1 MLFENMATWHYEG
14 IGRRGQG
21 DQPEDIRESKG
32 QTVYNDYVIQ
42 FGARPAQCQPDE
54 PDCGICS
61 AVMEFFQQTYT
72 ALRGPTG
79 VPQTPADTITRLSD
93 RLSPSTLLAD
103 RRAAVLSLKG
113 LARAHKQLVSD
124 HALQGLLGIIQN
136 DADVDPDIG
145 RAAIET
151 VVILC
156 DTVDDSYT
164 QRDLG
169 LEHTD
174 KLLED
179 EKTAHKLFA
188 LLGDQDHL
196 LRHSACVL
204 LITVLQNRPQKVQ
217 AYFLKAPVGPSPVI
231 ALLEGE
237 KDIVGQGKRFCPAL
251 YHVLLPTMQPFVRPI
266 RFFISIG

>member
-1 MLFENMATWHYEG
+1 
-14 IGRRGQG
+14 
-21 DQPEDIRESKG
+21 
-32 QTVYNDYVIQ
+32 
-42 FGARPAQCQPDE
+42 
-54 PDCGICS
+54 
-61 AVMEFFQQTYT
+61 MEFFQQTYT

-79 VPQTPADTITRLSD
+79 VEQTPADTVTRLSD

-113 LARAHKQLVSD
+113 LARAHKQIVGV
-124 HALQGLLGIIQN
+124 HALQGLLGIVQN

-151 VVILC
+151 VVVLC
-156 DTVDDSYT
+156 DTVDASYT

-196 LRHSACVL
+196 LRFDACVL
-204 LITVLQNRPQKVQ
+204 LITILQNRPQRVQ
-217 AYFLKAPVGPSPVI
+217 ECFLRAPVGPSPVI

-237 KDIVGQGKRFCPAL
+237 KEIVGQGEHLFAL
-251 YHVLLPTMQPFVRPI
+251 CHFLLMRTTRPFVWPVHYSPRLTPSAFQ
-266 RFFISIG
+266 RFQCLPR

>member
-1 MLFENMATWHYEG
+1 
-14 IGRRGQG
+14 
-21 DQPEDIRESKG
+21 
-32 QTVYNDYVIQ
+32 
-42 FGARPAQCQPDE
+42 
-54 PDCGICS
+54 
-61 AVMEFFQQTYT
+61 MEFFQQTYT

-79 VPQTPADTITRLSD
+79 VQQNPTDTITRLSD

-113 LARAHKQLVSD
+113 LARAHKQLVGV

-156 DTVDDSYT
+156 DTVDASYT
-164 QRDLG
+164 QRDFG

-179 EKTAHKLFA
+179 EKIVHKLFA

-196 LRHSACVL
+196 LRYNACVL
-204 LITVLQNRPQKVQ
+204 LITVLQNRPQRVQ
-217 AYFLKAPVGPSPVI
+217 EYFLKAPVGPSPVI

-237 KDIVGQGKRFCPAL
+237 KEIVGQGEHLRYATSFLCPL
-251 YHVLLPTMQPFVRPI
+251 RGHSSGPFVLLA
-266 RFFISIG
+266 

>member
-1 MLFENMATWHYEG
+1 VTG
-14 IGRRGQG
+14 
-21 DQPEDIRESKG
+21 
-32 QTVYNDYVIQ
+32 T
-42 FGARPAQCQPDE
+42 
-54 PDCGICS
+54 CS

-79 VPQTPADTITRLSD
+79 IQQTPADTITRLSD
-93 RLSPSTLLAD
+93 RLSPSTLLGD

-113 LARAHKQLVSD
+113 LARAHKQLVGV
-124 HALQGLLGIIQN
+124 HALQGLLVIIQN

-156 DTVDDSYT
+156 DTVDASYT

-196 LRHSACVL
+196 LRYDACVL
-204 LITVLQNRPQKVQ
+204 LITVLQNRPQRVQ
-217 AYFLKAPVGPSPVI
+217 EYFLKAPVGPSPVI

-237 KDIVGQGKRFCPAL
+237 KEIVGQGEHLLAL
-251 YHVLLPTMQPFVRPI
+251 CHFLMPTTWPLVRPI
-266 RFFISIG
+266 RLLA